1 MAKKR
6 LYRPKKG
13 RIIAG
18 VCAGLG
24 EYFDIDPVI
33 IRLLLLLFILS
44 GGSILFYLIAWIIIP
59 DEDKVKG
66 DEE

>member
-66 DEE
+66 GEG